1 MSAVDR
7 DQNAHEDE
15 RVVKSASEQKPTPV
29 VRDQSRIAQQ
39 SDSRA
44 DRSDSDSKKL
54 NSGEIEEKLR
64 IIREGWSDN
73 ILPSTI
79 DGDPAYHYCWLST
92 TNQSDPIYRRLHI
105 GYELVRAN
113 ELPGLALQNRVP
125 SGEFEG
131 CISINELILA
141 KIPNE
146 LYQELMSINHYERP
160 MQEEE
165 LLRANME
172 LDEVDS
178 SGRRLGEVYGDG
190 IQNLAQRVRR
200 PVFD

>member
-1 MSAVDR
+1 MA
-7 DQNAHEDE
+7 DE
-15 RVVKSASEQKPTPV
+15 RVIKQTETKF
-29 VRDQSRIAQQ
+29 AQN
-39 SDSRA
+39 SGIRA
-44 DRSDSDSKKL
+44 DRSDEDKQKI
-54 NSGEIEEKLR
+54 SGSSIEEKLR

-178 SGRRLGEVYGDG
+178 SGRHLGETYGDG
-190 IQNLAQRVRR
+190 IKNLAQRVRR